1 MQKIELGVPDR
12 EVSLGGNELVLI
24 AGPCVIESENHATAI
39 ARQIHD
45 ISERQQIPFIF
56 KASFDKANRTS
67 GNSYRGP
74 GLTEGLRILA
84 AIKQD
89 LGVPILTDIHEPTQ
103 AKPVSEVADI
113 IQIPAFLSRQTDLI
127 TAAARTGCSINLKK
141 GQFLAPD
148 DMRYAIEKV
157 VHTGNHKVFVTE
169 RGTTFGYHNLVVDM
183 RSFQMLRKLGCPVV
197 FDITHS
203 LQLPGGGQGA
213 SSGQAEFITSLAS
226 AGVAAG
232 VDGVFLEVHDA
243 PKQAKSDGENACPLD
258 QLESLLI
265 RLKRLSVASRED
277 D

>member
-1 MQKIELGVPDR
+1 VQKIELGVPDR

-24 AGPCVIESENHATAI
+24 AGPCVIESENHAKAI

-103 AKPVSEVADI
+103 AKPVSEVVDV

-157 VHTGNHKVFVTE
+157 VDTGNHKVFVTE

-183 RSFQMLRKLGCPVV
+183 RSFQMLRKLGYPVV

-226 AGVAAG
+226 AGVATG

>member
-12 EVSLGGNELVLI
+12 QVRLGGTELVLI
-24 AGPCVIESENHATAI
+24 AGPCVIESENHAATL

-67 GNSYRGP
+67 VNSFRGP

-84 AIKQD
+84 AIKQE

-103 AKPVSEVADI
+103 AKLVSEVVDV

-127 TAAARTGCSINLKK
+127 TAAALTGCSINLKK

-148 DMRYAIEKV
+148 DMRHAIEKV
-157 VHTGNHKVFVTE
+157 VNTGNHKVFVTE

-183 RSFQMLRKLGCPVV
+183 RSFQMLRTLGYPVV

-243 PKQAKSDGENACPLD
+243 PKQAKSDGKNACPLD

>member
-67 GNSYRGP
+67 VNSYRGP

-141 GQFLAPD
+141 GQFLSPD
-148 DMRYAIEKV
+148 DMRHAIEKV

-183 RSFQMLRKLGCPVV
+183 RSFQMLV

-203 LQLPGGGQGA
+203 LQLPGGGQGV

-243 PKQAKSDGENACPLD
+243 PKQAKSDGKNACPLD

>member
-203 LQLPGGGQGA
+203 LQLPGGGQGV

-243 PKQAKSDGENACPLD
+243 PKQAKSDGKNACPLD

>member
-24 AGPCVIESENHATAI
+24 AGPCVIESENHAKAI
-39 ARQIHD
+39 AQQIHD

-103 AKPVSEVADI
+103 AKPVSEVVDV

-157 VHTGNHKVFVTE
+157 VQTGNHKVFVTE

-183 RSFQMLRKLGCPVV
+183 RSFQMLRKLGYPVV

-226 AGVAAG
+226 AGVATG